1 MRFSDDGL
9 FYWDGTQWVSAL
21 SPDGRHRWNGSSWIP
36 VQPAYPPPGYA
47 AQPAYAPAPM
57 PQAPRTARM
66 PTSWTRPLQY
76 AIGGLTAVYGIW
88 YAALPFWSGG
98 AMTDYM
104 RQTALRQAA
113 ANPQLYP
120 DPSGYAD
127 TMGTVGTVA
136 FAAVA
141 ILGAAVA
148 TFVLVGTI
156 RRWTWMYYVVLA
168 LVGLSTLG
176 LPFSVASALGV
187 MQQPIQFGGSL
198 LIAEW
203 FGLVLELVSLALG
216 VWMLVA
222 LIRRGPW
229 AMRRVLAG
237 Q

>member
-36 VQPAYPPPGYA
+36 VQPAYPPPGYVT
-47 AQPAYAPAPM
+47 QPAYAPAPM
-57 PQAPRTARM
+57 PQALRPVRI

-76 AIGGLTAVYGIW
+76 AVAGVAAVYGIW
-88 YAALPFWSGG
+88 YTTFPFWMDAPVS
-98 AMTDYM
+98 DYM
-104 RQTALRQAA
+104 RQTALSQAA

-120 DPSGYAD
+120 DPAAYAA
-127 TMGTVGTVA
+127 TVVNISLVA

-141 ILGAAVA
+141 ILGVAAAV
-148 TFVLVGTI
+148 LILIGTI
-156 RRWTWMYYVVLA
+156 RRWIWMYYTVLG
-168 LVGLSTLG
+168 LVGLSTIG
-176 LPFSVASALGV
+176 LPFSILGALGIT
-187 MQQPIQFGGSL
+187 QSPILLNGSL
-198 LIAEW
+198 QVVQW
-203 FGLVLELVSLALG
+203 FGLALAFVSLALG